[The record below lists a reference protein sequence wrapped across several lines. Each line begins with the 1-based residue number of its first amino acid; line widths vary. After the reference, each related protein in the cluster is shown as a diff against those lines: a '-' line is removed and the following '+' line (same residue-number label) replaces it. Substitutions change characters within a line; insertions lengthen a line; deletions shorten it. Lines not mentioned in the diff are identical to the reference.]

1 MRSLWQTTIAQN
13 LMLEKECNSPQ
24 ISEQRST
31 KRDEATGMGD
41 VQQDLAFLPMAVSR
55 SAGLAVTV
63 EGET

>member
-1 MRSLWQTTIAQN
+1 
-13 LMLEKECNSPQ
+13 MLEKECNSPQ